1 MSRNE
6 ESNPIRIPRG
16 PAGMPADH
24 NFDIDDTVFSHG
36 CDISLMNRRIH
47 ELRRDVKHMQTAMLV
62 MAMYMLLWIV
72 GWGFGWW

>member
-24 NFDIDDTVFSHG
+24 DFDIEDATFRHG
-36 CDISLMNRRIH
+36 CDISLMKRRIH
-47 ELRRDVKHMQTAMLV
+47 ELRKNIRHMQTAMLI
-62 MAMYMLLWIV
+62 MAMYMLLWMV
-72 GWGFGWW
+72 GWGFEWW

>member
-16 PAGMPADH
+16 PAEIPVDH
-24 NFDIDDTVFSHG
+24 DLDIEDTIFSHG
-36 CDISLMNRRIH
+36 CDIRLMKRRIH
-47 ELRRDVKHMQTAMLV
+47 ELRKNIRHMQTAMLY
-62 MAMYMLLWIV
+62 MAMYMLLWMV